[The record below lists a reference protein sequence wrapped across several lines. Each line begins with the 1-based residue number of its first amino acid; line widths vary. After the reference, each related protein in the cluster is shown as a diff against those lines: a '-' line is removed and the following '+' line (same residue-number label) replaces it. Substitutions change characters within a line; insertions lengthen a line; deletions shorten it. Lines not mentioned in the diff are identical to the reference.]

1 MNNVAK
7 VAKYIKKRPDA
18 AASRVFLELAV
29 ALETGGPFLFSKL
42 YELDLDEYTLAI
54 GMMDDW
60 RLDRYYMSKLHLLDF
75 AEFMEVL
82 LPK

>member
-7 VAKYIKKRPDA
+7 VAKYIRKRPDA
-18 AASRVFLELAV
+18 PESKVLLELAV

-42 YELDLDEYTLAI
+42 YELNHGEFTLAM

-60 RLDRYYMSKLHLLDF
+60 RLDRHYMSKLHLLDY
-75 AEFMEVL
+75 AEIMEL
-82 LPK
+82 LA